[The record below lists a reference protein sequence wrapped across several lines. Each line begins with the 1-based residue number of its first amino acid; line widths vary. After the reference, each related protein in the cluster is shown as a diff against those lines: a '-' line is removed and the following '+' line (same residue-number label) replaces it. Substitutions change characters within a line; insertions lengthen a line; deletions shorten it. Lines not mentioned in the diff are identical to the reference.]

1 MQRRTNRPVSHR
13 RGRAATIALAVGG
26 GLGVAAIVNAFRV
39 KAAEA
44 ANPPLGHFVEVDGVR
59 VHYAEHGAQRGGT
72 PIVLIHG
79 NFSMVQDFELSDVT
93 HRLALHHRVIVF
105 DRPGFGYT
113 DRPAGTKW
121 TAERQA
127 ELLAAAA
134 AQLGVEQP
142 VLVGHSWGTL
152 AALAWALNFPGQV
165 AGLALMSGYYFPTMR
180 PDVLAQKPM
189 TLPVVGDIVRWTI
202 APIQLRIAK
211 PLGNRQIFGPSPT
224 NEYFDQNFPWELA
237 ARPSQIRATIADTAQ
252 MTDAAASLSPRYA
265 ELRLPVTV
273 VVGDGD
279 RLVDYK
285 AHSVRLA
292 DALPQAELVVIPG
305 AGHMVQHIEP
315 GIVTDTIVALV
326 ARVDAQ
332 VPEPALV

>member
-1 MQRRTNRPVSHR
+1 MQHRVDRSVARRRS
-13 RGRAATIALAVGG
+13 RAATIALAVGG
-26 GLGVAAIVNAFRV
+26 ALGAAAIVNAVRAR
-39 KAAEA
+39 AAEA
-44 ANPPLGHFVEVDGVR
+44 ANPPMGKFVEVNGVR
-59 VHYAEHGAQRGGT
+59 VHYIEHGAQRGGT

-79 NFSMVQDFELSDVT
+79 NFSMVQDWELSDVT
-93 HRLALHHRVIVF
+93 HRLALNHRVIVF

-127 ELLAAAA
+127 ALLTAAA
-134 AQLGVEQP
+134 AQLGAEQP
-142 VLVGHSWGTL
+142 ILVGHSWGTL

-165 AGLALMSGYYFPTMR
+165 AGLVLMSGYYFPTMR
-180 PDVLAQKPM
+180 PDVLAQKPI
-189 TLPVVGDIVRWTI
+189 TLPVIGDVVRWTI
-202 APIQLRIAK
+202 APIQLRVAK

-224 NEYFDQNFPWELA
+224 NKYFDQNFPWELA

-252 MTDAAASLSPRYA
+252 MTDVAARLSPRFA
-265 ELRLPVTV
+265 ELTLPVTI

-279 RLVDYK
+279 RLVDYQ

-292 DALPQAELVVIPG
+292 NELSQAELVVIPG

-315 GIVTDTIVALV
+315 GVVTDAIVALV
-326 ARVDAQ
+326 ALVDAR
-332 VPEPALV
+332 VPELALV

>member
-1 MQRRTNRPVSHR
+1 MQRRTNRPAPHR
-13 RGRAATIALAVGG
+13 RSRAATIALAVGG

-39 KAAEA
+39 RAAEA
-44 ANPPLGHFVEVDGVR
+44 ANPPMGRFVEVDGVR
-59 VHYAEHGAQRGGT
+59 VHYTEHGAQRGGT
-72 PIVLIHG
+72 PVVLIHG

-93 HRLALHHRVIVF
+93 HRLALHHRVIAF

-127 ELLAAAA
+127 ALLAAAA
-134 AQLGVEQP
+134 AQLGVVRP

-152 AALAWALNFPGQV
+152 AALAWALDFPQQV
-165 AGLALMSGYYFPTMR
+165 SGLVLMSGYYFPTMR
-180 PDVLAQKPM
+180 PDVLLQKPLA
-189 TLPVVGDIVRWTI
+189 LPVIGDIVRWTI
-202 APIQLRIAK
+202 APIQLRVAK

-224 NEYFDQNFPWELA
+224 NEYFDRNFPWELA

-265 ELRLPVTV
+265 ELTLPVTI

-279 RLVDYK
+279 RLVDYE

-292 DALPQAELVVIPG
+292 HELPQAKLVVIPG

-315 GIVTDTIVALV
+315 GAVTDAIKAILATVETP
-326 ARVDAQ
+326 
-332 VPEPALV
+332 VPEPEVA

>member
-1 MQRRTNRPVSHR
+1 MQRSTTRSVARRRPP
-13 RGRAATIALAVGG
+13 AATALAVGG
-26 GLGVAAIVNAFRV
+26 GLGVAAIVNALRV
-39 KAAEA
+39 TAAEA
-44 ANPPLGHFVEVDGVR
+44 ANPPLGNFVEVDDIR
-59 VHYAEHGAQRGGT
+59 IHYTEHGAQRDGT

-79 NFSMVQDFELSDVT
+79 NFSMVQDWELSDVT
-93 HRLALHHRVIVF
+93 HRLALNHRVIVF

-113 DRPAGTKW
+113 GRPAGAKW

-127 ELLAAAA
+127 ALLAAAA
-134 AQLGVEQP
+134 AQLGVERP

-152 AALAWALNFPGQV
+152 TSLAWALNLPSQV
-165 AGLALMSGYYFPTMR
+165 AGLVLMSGYYFPTMR
-180 PDVLAQKPM
+180 LDVLAQKPLA
-189 TLPVVGDIVRWTI
+189 LPVIGDILRWTI

-224 NEYFDQNFPWELA
+224 NKYFNQNFPWEMA

-252 MTDAAASLSPRYA
+252 MTDVAASLSPRYS
-265 ELRLPVTV
+265 ELTLPITI

-279 RLVDYK
+279 RLVDYH

-292 DALPQAELVVIPG
+292 DELPQAKLVVIPG

-315 GIVTDTIVALV
+315 GAVVDAVVALV
-326 ARVDAQ
+326 ALVDSQ
-332 VPEPALV
+332 VPEPASV

>member
-1 MQRRTNRPVSHR
+1 MRHRSSRSVARPRS
-13 RGRAATIALAVGG
+13 RAATLAVAIGG
-26 GLGVAAIVNAFRV
+26 GLGAAAIVNAFRV
-39 KAAEA
+39 KVAEA
-44 ANPPLGHFVEVDGVR
+44 ANPPAGKFVEVDGVR
-59 VHYAEHGAQRGGT
+59 IHYVEHGAQRAGT

-93 HRLALHHRVIVF
+93 HRLALNHRVIVF

-113 DRPAGTKW
+113 ERPAGTKW

-127 ELLAAAA
+127 ALLASAAA
-134 AQLGVEQP
+134 RLGVERP

-152 AALAWALNFPGQV
+152 AALAWALDCPSQV
-165 AGLALMSGYYFPTMR
+165 SGLVLMSGYYFPTMR
-180 PDVLAQKPM
+180 PDVLAQKPL
-189 TLPVVGDIVRWTI
+189 TLPVIGDIVRWTI

-224 NEYFDQNFPWELA
+224 NEYFDRNFPWELA

-252 MTDAAASLSPRYA
+252 MTDAAARLSPRYTK
-265 ELRLPVTV
+265 LTLPVTI

-292 DALPQAELVVIPG
+292 GVLPQAELIVIPG
-305 AGHMVQHIEP
+305 AGHMVQHIDP
-315 GIVTDTIVALV
+315 GIVTAAIAALV
-326 ARVDAQ
+326 ARVDSQ
-332 VPEPALV
+332 VTEPALV